1 MYASLL
7 INSLF
12 ILKEEYQYTIKSNTI
27 LQPPSHCAL
36 VVSAK
41 WWDVQRRREKSQESQ
56 KGVQL
61 IGVFL
66 QRVPWKVQEASLTY
80 GLPVT

>member
-7 INSLF
+7 INSLL

-27 LQPPSHCAL
+27 LQPLSHCAL

-61 IGVFL
+61 ICVFL
-66 QRVPWKVQEASLTY
+66 QRVP
-80 GLPVT
+80 